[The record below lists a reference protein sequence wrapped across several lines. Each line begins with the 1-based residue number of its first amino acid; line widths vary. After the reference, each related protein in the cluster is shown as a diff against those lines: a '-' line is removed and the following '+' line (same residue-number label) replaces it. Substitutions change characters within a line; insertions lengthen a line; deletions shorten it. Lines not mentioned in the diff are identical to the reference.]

1 MTQQAEQAKLV
12 NQENQVEQAKLANQE
27 KQAEQAEQAE
37 QTMGQAALERLQ
49 AAEAAL
55 DRLQVEEPRDASFDR
70 ESQSSSEWSKP
81 RSSIDVQ
88 TEGNEEPRPETSGG
102 GTAAWRDP
110 NDPDGI

>member
-1 MTQQAEQAKLV
+1 
-12 NQENQVEQAKLANQE
+12 
-27 KQAEQAEQAE
+27 
-37 QTMGQAALERLQ
+37 LERLQ

-70 ESQSSSEWSKP
+70 ESQSSSEWSKPRSSSERSSSELDTEVNEEFRPETDGDFDGKPRSSSEWSKP